1 MSDTEPTTGHP
12 DNRHALGVLR
22 GAIARGDVLELHGSE
37 GSATIRIPDDLQGIL
52 GDVVTDLDPSDE
64 LRADGGEDVKSSSGI
79 EHQIERQTWVSDIE
93 VYRLD
98 DDGNLVVDHNE
109 GRGPVKNED
118 TLRCSCGREFESEEL
133 AAEHLRST
141 VADTEPGDER

>member
-1 MSDTEPTTGHP
+1 MYD
-12 DNRHALGVLR
+12 
-22 GAIARGDVLELHGSE
+22 GA
-37 GSATIRIPDDLQGIL
+37 
-52 GDVVTDLDPSDE
+52 
-64 LRADGGEDVKSSSGI
+64 I

-141 VADTEPGDER
+141 VAGTERSADTEGSH